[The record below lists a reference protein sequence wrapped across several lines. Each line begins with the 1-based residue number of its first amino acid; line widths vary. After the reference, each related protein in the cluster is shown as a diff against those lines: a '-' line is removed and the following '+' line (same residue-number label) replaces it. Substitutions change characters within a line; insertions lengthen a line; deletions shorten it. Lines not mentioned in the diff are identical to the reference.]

1 MGWVAGPRPLLVI
14 EPTLGTL
21 AGLLADTSR
30 LGEVSAVSI
39 LCAARFD

>member
-1 MGWVAGPRPLLVI
+1 MAGPRPLLVI

-30 LGEVSAVSI
+30 LGELPCTPVVSI
-39 LCAARFD
+39 LEAVHFD